1 MNETPEV
8 DIAVIGGGLA
18 GLCLAI
24 QAADKGYSVVL
35 FEKETYP
42 HHKVCGEYIS
52 LESWDFLSRLGLSL
66 SDMKLPVINKLE
78 VSSVNGKLFSHQL
91 PLGGFGISRYL
102 IDASLAEIA
111 KSKGVLI
118 YTKTKVTDILT
129 DEKSNSDSPA
139 LPLFTIAIQSN
150 SESDSNEIPPIWK
163 AKVAIGSYGKR
174 SNIDVQWKR
183 KFVQEKP
190 NKLNNYI
197 GIKYHIRYN
206 HPADTIALHNFKNGY
221 CGMSKIEDDKS
232 CLCYLTTAQNLKDN
246 NNSIKYMEQKVL
258 YENPFLEAIFKEA
271 EFLFTQPITIS
282 QISFQKK
289 PSVENHVLMVG
300 DSASSIT
307 PLCGNG
313 MSMAMHASKLAAEQ
327 IDLFLRNEVT
337 REAMEANYQLAW
349 GKQFGTRL
357 SAGRA
362 IQSLFGSTITS
373 NFLVNTMKL
382 FPFLA
387 VPLIRTT
394 HGNSF

>member
-1 MNETPEV
+1 MNENPEV
-8 DIAVIGGGLA
+8 DIAIVGGGLA

-42 HHKVCGEYIS
+42 YHKVCGEYIS

-66 SDMKLPVINKLE
+66 IDMKLPVINKLE
-78 VSSVNGKLFSHQL
+78 VSSVNGQLFSHQL

-111 KSKGVLI
+111 RRKGVLI
-118 YTKTKVTDILT
+118 YTKTKVADILT
-129 DEKSNSDSPA
+129 DEKSKSESSTH
-139 LPLFTIAIQSN
+139 PLFTIAIQSN
-150 SESDSNEIPPIWK
+150 SDSNSNKIPPIWK

-197 GIKYHIRYN
+197 GVKYHIRYN
-206 HPADTIALHNFKNGY
+206 HPAETIALHNFKNGY

-246 NNSIKYMEQKVL
+246 NNSIKLMEQQVL
-258 YENPFLEAIFKEA
+258 YENPFLRTVFKEA
-271 EFLFTQPITIS
+271 EFLFNQPITIS

-300 DSASSIT
+300 DSAGSIT

-313 MSMAMHASKLAAEQ
+313 ISMAMHASKLAVEQ
-327 IDLFLRNEVT
+327 IDLFLQNKIT
-337 REAMEANYQLAW
+337 REAMETSYQLAW
-349 GKQFGTRL
+349 GKQFATRL
-357 SAGRA
+357 SAGRV
-362 IQSLFGSTITS
+362 IQSMFGSNITS
-373 NFLVNTMKL
+373 NLLVGAMKL

-387 VPLIRTT
+387 APLIKTT
-394 HGNSF
+394 HGKPF

>member
-1 MNETPEV
+1 MSDSLEV
-8 DIAVIGGGLA
+8 DIAIVGGGLA

-42 HHKVCGEYIS
+42 HNKVCGEYIS

-66 SDMKLPVINKLE
+66 NDMNLPIINKLE
-78 VSSVNGKLFSHQL
+78 VSSVNGKLFTHQL
-91 PLGGFGISRYL
+91 PLGGFGISRHL

-111 KSKGVLI
+111 KSKGVHV
-118 YTKTKVTDILT
+118 YTKTKVIDIQVN
-129 DEKSNSDSPA
+129 EKSKSDASTHPF
-139 LPLFTIAIQSN
+139 FTIAIQSN
-150 SESDSNEIPPIWK
+150 SDNNSNKMPALWK
-163 AKVAIGSYGKR
+163 AKVAVGSYGKR

-197 GIKYHIRYN
+197 GVKYHIRYN
-206 HPADTIALHNFKNGY
+206 HPVDTIALHNFKNGY

-246 NNSIKYMEQKVL
+246 NNSIKLMEQQVL
-258 YENPFLEAIFKEA
+258 YENPFLKAVFKEA

-313 MSMAMHASKLAAEQ
+313 MSMAMHASKLATEQ
-327 IDLFLRNEVT
+327 IHLFLQHKIT
-337 REAMEANYQLAW
+337 REAMEKNYQLAW
-349 GKQFGTRL
+349 SKQFGTRL

-362 IQSLFGSTITS
+362 IQSMFGSTITS
-373 NFLVNTMKL
+373 NLLVNIMNL

-387 VPLIRTT
+387 TPLIRTT
-394 HGNSF
+394 HGKPF